1 MKLYRDPLFH
11 FVVLG
16 VLFFL
21 VYTGARGF
29 LATDETRQVVVT
41 ESDISLLAEGWS
53 RRWMRPPT
61 EQELRG
67 LVEARVR
74 EEILYREALKLGM
87 DYNDGIVRRRMVQK
101 MDLLSQDLS
110 VLADPT
116 DQELQDFFGERQNDY
131 RFPPR
136 LSFSHVYFN
145 VDERGAAGEQDAL
158 NVLDEIR
165 RQNPIETRA
174 PDRGDRFILGY
185 DYEALSPD
193 EVSREFGGLFAEALF
208 ELDPGWQGPI
218 RSGFGIHLVYV
229 GDRSD
234 DRLPEIVEIRRQLVN
249 DYNRWRQESAKEQL
263 FEILSEPYNVEF
275 DEEAIRREALK
286 VPGETTRGGN
296 PSQ

>member
-21 VYTGARGF
+21 VYTGARGL
-29 LATDETRQVVVT
+29 LATDETRQVVVS
-41 ESDISLLAEGWS
+41 ESDISLLAESWS
-53 RRWMRPPT
+53 RRWMRAPT

-110 VLADPT
+110 LLADPT
-116 DQELQDFFGERQNDY
+116 DQELQEFFNERQDDY

-145 VDERGAAGEQDAL
+145 VDERGAAVEQDAL
-158 NVLDEIR
+158 LALDEIK
-165 RQNPIETRA
+165 RQNPAITSA
-174 PDRGDRFILGY
+174 PERGDRFILGY

-193 EVSREFGGLFAEALF
+193 GVAREFGGLFAEALF
-208 ELDPGWQGPI
+208 ELESGWQGPI

-229 GDRSD
+229 GERIEA
-234 DRLPEIVEIRRQLVN
+234 RLPEIIEIRGRLVN
-249 DYNRWRQESAKEQL
+249 NYNRWRQERAKEQL
-263 FEILSEPYNVEF
+263 FEILSEPYNVEI
-275 DEEAIRREALK
+275 DEEAILRVALK
-286 VPGETTRGGN
+286 VAGPLDNKE
-296 PSQ
+296 